1 MTEDERNQALA
12 LLKDPALLERIK
24 QDLTGMGIVG
34 EDDNKVFV
42 YLIASSRKMKDPLGA
57 TVKAS
62 SSSGKNNLIGK
73 VASLMPEEDVRDF
86 SYMSAKALL
95 HVASDWAKHK
105 LLMITEIVGKEQ
117 AEYLIRVFQSEGKVR
132 SAVTVRDQEG
142 GPFRVEEKEVEG
154 PAAYLDTTT
163 NYYTHPEN
171 ATRIFEIY
179 LDESHE
185 QTDRIIQQQLRE
197 AGLEK
202 FEIEAEREKIKKIH
216 RTAQRLLKLGLD
228 VIIPYNNLLNFPADD
243 VRGRRDCPKL
253 LSVIRVIAFLH
264 QHQRTHKK
272 LPNGKEYIEAELVD
286 YDLAYNLVKQR
297 FADTLDDLDK
307 RSRQVLEAVREAVGD
322 PDPTGPFAPAPFDRD
337 YVAKI
342 CGRRKNKLTKVFE
355 ELEENEYFLDAER
368 NPIQPRGNGTA
379 KRTYT
384 LNYPKLHNNKSVID
398 RLRTPEDLRKAWET
412 AHPEGDA
419 HAPEPLSPLS
429 PLSQP

>member
-1 MTEDERNQALA
+1 MMKQEPFRYTQHFEVSSWKTNKPGEVTAEIVCYDIKGNWVCQDKVKLSSRDSRQKFLKLFFDKINLADAKQVEALDKWDHYLCKISEMTKQKDAEAAASKKEPATKQPAPITDDERNQALA
-12 LLKDPALLERIK
+12 LLKDPDLLERIK

-42 YLIASSRKMKDPLGA
+42 YLIASSRKMKDPMGA

-163 NYYTHPEN
+163 SYYTHPEN

-243 VRGRRDCPKL
+243 VR
-253 LSVIRVIAFLH
+253 
-264 QHQRTHKK
+264 
-272 LPNGKEYIEAELVD
+272 
-286 YDLAYNLVKQR
+286 
-297 FADTLDDLDK
+297 
-307 RSRQVLEAVREAVGD
+307 
-322 PDPTGPFAPAPFDRD
+322 
-337 YVAKI
+337 
-342 CGRRKNKLTKVFE
+342 
-355 ELEENEYFLDAER
+355 
-368 NPIQPRGNGTA
+368 
-379 KRTYT
+379 
-384 LNYPKLHNNKSVID
+384 
-398 RLRTPEDLRKAWET
+398 
-412 AHPEGDA
+412 
-419 HAPEPLSPLS
+419 
-429 PLSQP
+429 